1 MDHGPWSVDGIDGAT
16 VPVAPSIPY
25 KRYLYYPHLF
35 SWLIIFTFGPM
46 NKIPVSET
54 VSYLISRIGKAHRN
68 RANELLSSLNLHA
81 GQELLLQQIYQQQ
94 GITLNEL
101 TYGMCVSAVT
111 VTRTVE
117 RLEKNGFLKK
127 ERCSFDQRAVRVFL
141 TEKGVSAVEAVEQKM
156 WEVLERETVD
166 NLTTEE
172 RMLLKR
178 LLMQVLSNLA

>member
-1 MDHGPWSVDGIDGAT
+1 MDGDGFRRPIYTPINDIYI
-16 VPVAPSIPY
+16 SN
-25 KRYLYYPHLF
+25 LF

-46 NKIPVSET
+46 NKIQVSET

-68 RANELLSSLNLHA
+68 RANELLSSL
-81 GQELLLQQIYQQQ
+81 LLQQIYQQQ

-101 TYGMCVSAVT
+101 TCGMCVSAVT

-127 ERCSFDQRAVRVFL
+127 ERCTFDQRAVRVYL
-141 TEKGVSAVEAVEQKM
+141 TEKGVTAVETVEEKM
-156 WEVLERETVD
+156 WEVLEGETVD
-166 NLTTEE
+166 NLSTEE

-178 LLMQVLSNLA
+178 LLMQVLSNLS